1 MTKTSSRICLPRFA
15 TPRNPDRPTLGPAI
29 AKVGERL
36 NKPFMPWQRMVA
48 DVVGEVDPATG
59 LLVYRTVIITVPR
72 QSGKSTF
79 VLAKATHRCTATGFF
94 GPRQKLVYTAQT
106 RLKAREK
113 WEEDY
118 AAELDASPTFKGRAR
133 ASKASGNEH
142 LRFQNGSRFGIESN
156 TEKAGHGSTLD
167 EAYIDEAFAQ
177 ADGRLV
183 QAFRPA
189 MITRQNTQLV
199 MVSTAGWSDASPWF
213 LSQVEAGREAASRPD
228 SSVAYF
234 EWSAPDDADPD
245 DPETWWGCMP
255 ALGHTVLEDA
265 IRGERE
271 AMDDADFRRA
281 YLNQWVPK
289 PREQVDD
296 RPYPVASWAAVAD
309 PAGASLPL
317 SGIVLAVDMPPD
329 REAAAIASCGL
340 RPDGMPQIELVDHR
354 GGSEWVV
361 ERLRDVA
368 SRWPVRCVVVDGA
381 SSARSLIPAMEN
393 AGLKVEKTTGTDMG
407 AACGD
412 LFDALRDGTFRQVP
426 HPDLDAA
433 VSSARKRNLGDAWA
447 LNRRADGADISPLV
461 AAVLARWV
469 AVKTRTLTTDE
480 LLQTFY

>member
-1 MTKTSSRICLPRFA
+1 M
-15 TPRNPDRPTLGPAI
+15 
-29 AKVGERL
+29 AKVGDRI
-36 NKPFMPWQRMVA
+36 NKPFMPWQRLVA

-59 LLVYRTVIITVPR
+59 LLVYRTIIITVPR

-79 VLAKATHRCTATGFF
+79 VLAKATHRCTASGFF

-118 AAELDASPTFKGRAR
+118 AAELEASATFRGRVR

-189 MITRQNTQLV
+189 MITRKNAQLV

-245 DPETWWGCMP
+245 DPATWWGCMP
-255 ALGHTVLEDA
+255 ALGYTVPEDA
-265 IRGERE
+265 IRAERE
-271 AMDDADFRRA
+271 AMDEADFRRA

-289 PREQVDD
+289 PKDSDEQV
-296 RPYPVASWAAVAD
+296 YPSAAWDALAD
-309 PAGASLPL
+309 PAGASLAL
-317 SGIVLAVDMPPD
+317 SGIVLAVDVPPD
-329 REAAAIASCGL
+329 RETAAIASCGS
-340 RPDGMPQIELVDHR
+340 RPDGTPQVELVDYR
-354 GGSEWVV
+354 PGTDWVV
-361 ERLRDVA
+361 DRLRDVA
-368 SRWPVRCVVVDGA
+368 SRWPVRAVVIDSASAAKSLAPAVDH
-381 SSARSLIPAMEN
+381 
-393 AGLKVEKTTGTDMG
+393 AGLPLVMTTGGDMA
-407 AACGD
+407 AACGSM
-412 LFDALRDGTFRQVP
+412 FDAIRDGSFRQVP
-426 HPDLDAA
+426 HPDMSAA
-433 VSSARKRNLGDAWA
+433 IRSARKRNLRDAWA
-447 LNRRADGADISPLV
+447 LDRRSGGADISPLV
-461 AAVLARWV
+461 AAVLARWE
-469 AVKTRTLTTDE
+469 AAKTRPYDPLGNI
-480 LLQTFY
+480 Y